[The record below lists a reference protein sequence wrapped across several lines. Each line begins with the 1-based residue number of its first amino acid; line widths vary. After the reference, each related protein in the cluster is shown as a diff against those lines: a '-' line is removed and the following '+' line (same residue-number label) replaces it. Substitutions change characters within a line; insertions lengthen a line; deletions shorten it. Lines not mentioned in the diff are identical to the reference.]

1 MYQVMQTLGNG
12 QSALPS
18 VLLRREG
25 GKAYWVKWTMLQWTH
40 KERAVTH
47 KRPCR
52 YKSTNL
58 VLKKFS

>member
-25 GKAYWVKWTMLQWTH
+25 GKAYWVKWTPGKVNYASTDTQ
-40 KERAVTH
+40 R
-47 KRPCR
+47 
-52 YKSTNL
+52 KSGHT
-58 VLKKFS
+58 